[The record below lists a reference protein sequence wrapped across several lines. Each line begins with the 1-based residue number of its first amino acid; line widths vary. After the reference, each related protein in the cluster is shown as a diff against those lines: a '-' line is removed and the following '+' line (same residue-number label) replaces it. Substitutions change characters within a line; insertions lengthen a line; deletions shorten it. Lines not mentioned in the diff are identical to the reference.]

1 MFSVILEGGDDGVR
15 VEVVEVVF
23 KEENEK
29 IPKSPAYFYK
39 VFRDF
44 LVTRIRFHLYHLYP
58 DGGQKLSGM
67 NSLASSMFS
76 CLRVLGSILT
86 TRYFVVPF
94 NGCFYANIWA

>member
-1 MFSVILEGGDDGVR
+1 MKGFLRRMR

-29 IPKSPAYFYK
+29 IPKSPASFYK

-67 NSLASSMFS
+67 NVTQGNQF
-76 CLRVLGSILT
+76 RHLT
-86 TRYFVVPF
+86 
-94 NGCFYANIWA
+94 G

>member
-1 MFSVILEGGDDGVR
+1 M
-15 VEVVEVVF
+15 VF

-29 IPKSPAYFYK
+29 IPKSPASFYK

-67 NSLASSMFS
+67 NVTQGNQF
-76 CLRVLGSILT
+76 RHLT
-86 TRYFVVPF
+86 
-94 NGCFYANIWA
+94 G

>member
-1 MFSVILEGGDDGVR
+1 M
-15 VEVVEVVF
+15 VF

-29 IPKSPAYFYK
+29 IPKSPASFYK

-67 NSLASSMFS
+67 NVTQGNQFRHLTGLTALCSLLYSRQQGSVKPTAGS
-76 CLRVLGSILT
+76 RVAVSREQSKG
-86 TRYFVVPF
+86 
-94 NGCFYANIWA
+94 